1 MNRQEPVIDSRFL
14 KCRTL
19 KDRVDLPWETVEN
32 LTKQTQTPIP
42 TQVHVQ
48 SQPVAE
54 IEPQPFEPQP
64 LILTEAEKK
73 ALIARLA
80 PAVEAALREN
90 LKNTVEMA
98 AENAVTSINHSAGR
112 RRRSPKTRPLRHH
125 QALNHFQMQKPVD
138 SRQQLFVRKWRNAL
152 NLRRGRSSDLPLL
165 LIFPCALL
173 V

>member
-32 LTKQTQTPIP
+32 LTKQTQTPIL
-42 TQVHVQ
+42 TQAHVQ

-98 AENAVTSINHSAGR
+98 AENAVTRIKADLE
-112 RRRSPKTRPLRHH
+112 RSVASTIQ
-125 QALNHFQMQKPVD
+125 QAVAAEVQKLD
-138 SRQQLFVRKWRNAL
+138 L
-152 NLRRGRSSDLPLL
+152 SD
-165 LIFPCALL
+165 IIKR
-173 V
+173 

>member
-32 LTKQTQTPIP
+32 QTQTPIP

-98 AENAVTSINHSAGR
+98 AENAVTRIKADLE
-112 RRRSPKTRPLRHH
+112 RSVASTIQ
-125 QALNHFQMQKPVD
+125 QAVAAEVQKLD
-138 SRQQLFVRKWRNAL
+138 L
-152 NLRRGRSSDLPLL
+152 SD
-165 LIFPCALL
+165 IIKR
-173 V
+173 

>member
-14 KCRTL
+14 KYRTL

-98 AENAVTSINHSAGR
+98 AENAVTRIKADLE
-112 RRRSPKTRPLRHH
+112 RSVASTIQ
-125 QALNHFQMQKPVD
+125 QAVAAEVQKLD
-138 SRQQLFVRKWRNAL
+138 L
-152 NLRRGRSSDLPLL
+152 SD
-165 LIFPCALL
+165 IIQR
-173 V
+173 

>member
-80 PAVEAALREN
+80 PAVEAALRES

-98 AENAVTSINHSAGR
+98 AENAVTRIKADLE
-112 RRRSPKTRPLRHH
+112 RSVASTIQ
-125 QALNHFQMQKPVD
+125 QAVAAEVQKLD
-138 SRQQLFVRKWRNAL
+138 L
-152 NLRRGRSSDLPLL
+152 SD
-165 LIFPCALL
+165 IIKR
-173 V
+173 

>member
-32 LTKQTQTPIP
+32 LTKQTQTLIP

-54 IEPQPFEPQP
+54 IKPQPFEPQP

-98 AENAVTSINHSAGR
+98 AENAVTRIKADLE
-112 RRRSPKTRPLRHH
+112 RSVASTIQQAVAAEVQKLDLSDIITR
-125 QALNHFQMQKPVD
+125 
-138 SRQQLFVRKWRNAL
+138 
-152 NLRRGRSSDLPLL
+152 
-165 LIFPCALL
+165 
-173 V
+173 

>member
-32 LTKQTQTPIP
+32 LSKQTQTPIP

-98 AENAVTSINHSAGR
+98 AENAVTRIKADLE
-112 RRRSPKTRPLRHH
+112 RSVASTIQ
-125 QALNHFQMQKPVD
+125 QAVAAEVQKLD
-138 SRQQLFVRKWRNAL
+138 L
-152 NLRRGRSSDLPLL
+152 SD
-165 LIFPCALL
+165 IIKR
-173 V
+173 

>member
-1 MNRQEPVIDSRFL
+1 MNRQEPVIDSLFL
-14 KCRTL
+14 KYRTL

-98 AENAVTSINHSAGR
+98 AENAVTRIKADLE
-112 RRRSPKTRPLRHH
+112 RSVASTIQ
-125 QALNHFQMQKPVD
+125 QAVAAEVQKLD
-138 SRQQLFVRKWRNAL
+138 L
-152 NLRRGRSSDLPLL
+152 SD
-165 LIFPCALL
+165 IIKR
-173 V
+173 

>member
-32 LTKQTQTPIP
+32 LTKQTQAPIP

-98 AENAVTSINHSAGR
+98 AENAVTRIKADLE
-112 RRRSPKTRPLRHH
+112 RSVASTIQ
-125 QALNHFQMQKPVD
+125 QAVAAEVQKLD
-138 SRQQLFVRKWRNAL
+138 L
-152 NLRRGRSSDLPLL
+152 SD
-165 LIFPCALL
+165 IIKR
-173 V
+173 

>member
-14 KCRTL
+14 KCHTL

-48 SQPVAE
+48 SQPAAE

-98 AENAVTSINHSAGR
+98 AENAVTRIKADLE
-112 RRRSPKTRPLRHH
+112 RSVASTIQ
-125 QALNHFQMQKPVD
+125 QAVAAEVQKLD
-138 SRQQLFVRKWRNAL
+138 L
-152 NLRRGRSSDLPLL
+152 SD
-165 LIFPCALL
+165 IIKR
-173 V
+173 

>member
-42 TQVHVQ
+42 IQVHVQ

-98 AENAVTSINHSAGR
+98 AENAVTRIKADLE
-112 RRRSPKTRPLRHH
+112 RSVASTIQ
-125 QALNHFQMQKPVD
+125 QAVAAEVQKLD
-138 SRQQLFVRKWRNAL
+138 L
-152 NLRRGRSSDLPLL
+152 SD
-165 LIFPCALL
+165 IIKR
-173 V
+173 

>member
-98 AENAVTSINHSAGR
+98 AENAVTRIKADLE
-112 RRRSPKTRPLRHH
+112 RSVASTIQ
-125 QALNHFQMQKPVD
+125 QAVAAEVQKLD
-138 SRQQLFVRKWRNAL
+138 L
-152 NLRRGRSSDLPLL
+152 SDN
-165 LIFPCALL
+165 IKR
-173 V
+173 

>member
-14 KCRTL
+14 KYRTL

-73 ALIARLA
+73 ALLARLA

-98 AENAVTSINHSAGR
+98 AENAVTRIKADLE
-112 RRRSPKTRPLRHH
+112 RSVASTIQ
-125 QALNHFQMQKPVD
+125 QAVAAEVQKLD
-138 SRQQLFVRKWRNAL
+138 L
-152 NLRRGRSSDLPLL
+152 SD
-165 LIFPCALL
+165 IIKR
-173 V
+173 

>member
-19 KDRVDLPWETVEN
+19 KDRVDLSWETVEN

-64 LILTEAEKK
+64 LILTKAEKK

-98 AENAVTSINHSAGR
+98 AENAVTRIKADLE
-112 RRRSPKTRPLRHH
+112 RSVASTI
-125 QALNHFQMQKPVD
+125 Q
-138 SRQQLFVRKWRNAL
+138 
-152 NLRRGRSSDLPLL
+152 
-165 LIFPCALL
+165 
-173 V
+173 

>member
-98 AENAVTSINHSAGR
+98 AENAVTRIKADLERSVASTIR
-112 RRRSPKTRPLRHH
+112 R
-125 QALNHFQMQKPVD
+125 AVAAEVQKLD
-138 SRQQLFVRKWRNAL
+138 L
-152 NLRRGRSSDLPLL
+152 SD
-165 LIFPCALL
+165 IIKR
-173 V
+173 

>member
-1 MNRQEPVIDSRFL
+1 MNRQEPVLDSRFL
-14 KCRTL
+14 KYRTL

-98 AENAVTSINHSAGR
+98 AENAVTRIKADLE
-112 RRRSPKTRPLRHH
+112 RSVTSTIQ
-125 QALNHFQMQKPVD
+125 QAVAAEVQKLD
-138 SRQQLFVRKWRNAL
+138 L
-152 NLRRGRSSDLPLL
+152 SD
-165 LIFPCALL
+165 IIKR
-173 V
+173 

>member
-64 LILTEAEKK
+64 LILTEEEKK

-98 AENAVTSINHSAGR
+98 AENAVTRIKADLE
-112 RRRSPKTRPLRHH
+112 RSVASTIQ
-125 QALNHFQMQKPVD
+125 QAVAAEVQKLD
-138 SRQQLFVRKWRNAL
+138 L
-152 NLRRGRSSDLPLL
+152 SD
-165 LIFPCALL
+165 IIKR
-173 V
+173 

>member
-48 SQPVAE
+48 SQPAE

-98 AENAVTSINHSAGR
+98 AENAVTRIKADLE
-112 RRRSPKTRPLRHH
+112 RSVASTIQ
-125 QALNHFQMQKPVD
+125 QAVAAEVQKLD
-138 SRQQLFVRKWRNAL
+138 L
-152 NLRRGRSSDLPLL
+152 SD
-165 LIFPCALL
+165 IIKR
-173 V
+173 

>member
-98 AENAVTSINHSAGR
+98 AENAVTRIKADLE
-112 RRRSPKTRPLRHH
+112 RSVASTIQH
-125 QALNHFQMQKPVD
+125 AVAAEVQKLD
-138 SRQQLFVRKWRNAL
+138 L
-152 NLRRGRSSDLPLL
+152 SD
-165 LIFPCALL
+165 IIKR
-173 V
+173 

>member
-32 LTKQTQTPIP
+32 LMKQTQTPIP

-98 AENAVTSINHSAGR
+98 AENAVTRIKADLE
-112 RRRSPKTRPLRHH
+112 RSVASTIQ
-125 QALNHFQMQKPVD
+125 QAVAAEVQKLD
-138 SRQQLFVRKWRNAL
+138 L
-152 NLRRGRSSDLPLL
+152 SD
-165 LIFPCALL
+165 IIKR
-173 V
+173 

>member
-14 KCRTL
+14 KYRTL

-54 IEPQPFEPQP
+54 IEPQTFEPQP

-98 AENAVTSINHSAGR
+98 AENAVTRIKADLE
-112 RRRSPKTRPLRHH
+112 RSVASTIQ
-125 QALNHFQMQKPVD
+125 QAVAAEVQKLD
-138 SRQQLFVRKWRNAL
+138 L
-152 NLRRGRSSDLPLL
+152 SD
-165 LIFPCALL
+165 IIKR
-173 V
+173 

>member
-14 KCRTL
+14 KYRTL
-19 KDRVDLPWETVEN
+19 KDRVDLPWETVEK

-98 AENAVTSINHSAGR
+98 AENAVTRIKADLE
-112 RRRSPKTRPLRHH
+112 RSVASTIQ
-125 QALNHFQMQKPVD
+125 QAVAAEVQKLD
-138 SRQQLFVRKWRNAL
+138 L
-152 NLRRGRSSDLPLL
+152 SD
-165 LIFPCALL
+165 IIKR
-173 V
+173 

>member
-80 PAVEAALREN
+80 PAVEAALRDN

-98 AENAVTSINHSAGR
+98 AENAVTRIKADLE
-112 RRRSPKTRPLRHH
+112 RSVASTIQ
-125 QALNHFQMQKPVD
+125 QAVAAEVQKLD
-138 SRQQLFVRKWRNAL
+138 L
-152 NLRRGRSSDLPLL
+152 SD
-165 LIFPCALL
+165 IIKR
-173 V
+173 

>member
-48 SQPVAE
+48 SHPVAE

-98 AENAVTSINHSAGR
+98 AENAVTRIKADLE
-112 RRRSPKTRPLRHH
+112 RSVASTIQ
-125 QALNHFQMQKPVD
+125 QAVAAEVQKLD
-138 SRQQLFVRKWRNAL
+138 L
-152 NLRRGRSSDLPLL
+152 SD
-165 LIFPCALL
+165 IIKR
-173 V
+173 

>member
-14 KCRTL
+14 KYRTL

-73 ALIARLA
+73 ALIARFA

-98 AENAVTSINHSAGR
+98 AENAVTRIKADLE
-112 RRRSPKTRPLRHH
+112 RSVASTIQ
-125 QALNHFQMQKPVD
+125 QAVAAEVQKLD
-138 SRQQLFVRKWRNAL
+138 L
-152 NLRRGRSSDLPLL
+152 SD
-165 LIFPCALL
+165 IIKR
-173 V
+173 

>member
-98 AENAVTSINHSAGR
+98 DENSVTRIKADLERSVASTIQQAVAAEV
-112 RRRSPKTRPLRHH
+112 
-125 QALNHFQMQKPVD
+125 QKLD
-138 SRQQLFVRKWRNAL
+138 L
-152 NLRRGRSSDLPLL
+152 SD
-165 LIFPCALL
+165 IIKR
-173 V
+173 

>member
-48 SQPVAE
+48 SQPIAE

-98 AENAVTSINHSAGR
+98 AENAVTRIKADLERSVASAIQ
-112 RRRSPKTRPLRHH
+112 
-125 QALNHFQMQKPVD
+125 QAVAAEVQKLD
-138 SRQQLFVRKWRNAL
+138 L
-152 NLRRGRSSDLPLL
+152 SD
-165 LIFPCALL
+165 IIKR
-173 V
+173 

>member
-42 TQVHVQ
+42 TQAPVQ

-98 AENAVTSINHSAGR
+98 AENAVTRIKADLE
-112 RRRSPKTRPLRHH
+112 RSVASTIQ
-125 QALNHFQMQKPVD
+125 QAVAAEVQKLD
-138 SRQQLFVRKWRNAL
+138 L
-152 NLRRGRSSDLPLL
+152 SD
-165 LIFPCALL
+165 IIKR
-173 V
+173 

>member
-32 LTKQTQTPIP
+32 LTKQTQTLIP

-54 IEPQPFEPQP
+54 IKPQPFEPQP

-98 AENAVTSINHSAGR
+98 AENAVTRIKADLE
-112 RRRSPKTRPLRHH
+112 RSVASTIQ
-125 QALNHFQMQKPVD
+125 QAVAAEVQKLD
-138 SRQQLFVRKWRNAL
+138 L
-152 NLRRGRSSDLPLL
+152 SD
-165 LIFPCALL
+165 IIKR
-173 V
+173 

>member
-32 LTKQTQTPIP
+32 LTKQTQAPIP

-98 AENAVTSINHSAGR
+98 AENAVTRIKADLE
-112 RRRSPKTRPLRHH
+112 RSVASTIQ
-125 QALNHFQMQKPVD
+125 QAVATEVQKLD
-138 SRQQLFVRKWRNAL
+138 L
-152 NLRRGRSSDLPLL
+152 SD
-165 LIFPCALL
+165 IIKR
-173 V
+173 

>member
-14 KCRTL
+14 KYRTL
-19 KDRVDLPWETVEN
+19 KDRVDLPWETVDN

-98 AENAVTSINHSAGR
+98 AENAVTRIKADLE
-112 RRRSPKTRPLRHH
+112 RSVASTIQ
-125 QALNHFQMQKPVD
+125 QAVAAEVQKLD
-138 SRQQLFVRKWRNAL
+138 L
-152 NLRRGRSSDLPLL
+152 SD
-165 LIFPCALL
+165 IIKR
-173 V
+173 

>member
-32 LTKQTQTPIP
+32 LTKQTQAPIP

-80 PAVEAALREN
+80 PAVEAALRDN

-98 AENAVTSINHSAGR
+98 AENAVTRIKADLE
-112 RRRSPKTRPLRHH
+112 RSVASTIQ
-125 QALNHFQMQKPVD
+125 QAVAAEVQKLD
-138 SRQQLFVRKWRNAL
+138 L
-152 NLRRGRSSDLPLL
+152 SD
-165 LIFPCALL
+165 IIKR
-173 V
+173 

>member
-73 ALIARLA
+73 TLIARLA

-98 AENAVTSINHSAGR
+98 AENAVTRIKADLE
-112 RRRSPKTRPLRHH
+112 RSVASTIQ
-125 QALNHFQMQKPVD
+125 QAVAAEVQKLD
-138 SRQQLFVRKWRNAL
+138 L
-152 NLRRGRSSDLPLL
+152 SD
-165 LIFPCALL
+165 IIKR
-173 V
+173 

>member
-14 KCRTL
+14 KCRML

-98 AENAVTSINHSAGR
+98 AENAVTRIKADLE
-112 RRRSPKTRPLRHH
+112 RSVASTIQ
-125 QALNHFQMQKPVD
+125 QAVAAEVQKLD
-138 SRQQLFVRKWRNAL
+138 L
-152 NLRRGRSSDLPLL
+152 SD
-165 LIFPCALL
+165 IIKR
-173 V
+173 

>member
-32 LTKQTQTPIP
+32 LTKQTQTLIP

-98 AENAVTSINHSAGR
+98 AENAVTRIKADLE
-112 RRRSPKTRPLRHH
+112 RSVASTIQ
-125 QALNHFQMQKPVD
+125 QAVAAEVQKLD
-138 SRQQLFVRKWRNAL
+138 L
-152 NLRRGRSSDLPLL
+152 SD
-165 LIFPCALL
+165 IIKR
-173 V
+173 

>member
-48 SQPVAE
+48 SQPAAE

-90 LKNTVEMA
+90 LKNTCLLY
-98 AENAVTSINHSAGR
+98 TSPSPRDAHESRMPSSA
-112 RRRSPKTRPLRHH
+112 
-125 QALNHFQMQKPVD
+125 
-138 SRQQLFVRKWRNAL
+138 
-152 NLRRGRSSDLPLL
+152 
-165 LIFPCALL
+165 
-173 V
+173 

>member
-80 PAVEAALREN
+80 PAVAAALREN

-98 AENAVTSINHSAGR
+98 AENAVTRIKADLE
-112 RRRSPKTRPLRHH
+112 RSVASTIQ
-125 QALNHFQMQKPVD
+125 QAVAAEVQKLD
-138 SRQQLFVRKWRNAL
+138 L
-152 NLRRGRSSDLPLL
+152 SD
-165 LIFPCALL
+165 IIKR
-173 V
+173 

>member
-80 PAVEAALREN
+80 PAVEAALRET

-98 AENAVTSINHSAGR
+98 AENAVTRIKADLE
-112 RRRSPKTRPLRHH
+112 RSVASTIQ
-125 QALNHFQMQKPVD
+125 QAVAAEVQKLD
-138 SRQQLFVRKWRNAL
+138 L
-152 NLRRGRSSDLPLL
+152 SD
-165 LIFPCALL
+165 IIKR
-173 V
+173 

>member
-80 PAVEAALREN
+80 PAVEAALQSRSR
-90 LKNTVEMA
+90 TFRC
-98 AENAVTSINHSAGR
+98 INHSAGR
-112 RRRSPKTRPLRHH
+112 RRRSPKTRPL
-125 QALNHFQMQKPVD
+125 
-138 SRQQLFVRKWRNAL
+138 
-152 NLRRGRSSDLPLL
+152 
-165 LIFPCALL
+165 
-173 V
+173 

>member
-19 KDRVDLPWETVEN
+19 KDRVDLSWETVEN

-64 LILTEAEKK
+64 LILTKAEKK

-98 AENAVTSINHSAGR
+98 AENPDQSRSRTFRCINHSAGR
-112 RRRSPKTRPLRHH
+112 RRRSPKARPL
-125 QALNHFQMQKPVD
+125 
-138 SRQQLFVRKWRNAL
+138 
-152 NLRRGRSSDLPLL
+152 
-165 LIFPCALL
+165 
-173 V
+173 